1 MEDGSTCGRRS
12 CIFEYNG
19 KKLVSIAEYNHRK
32 EEEIRRVK
40 NLKPTTNSP
49 WIRNTRKSK
58 TVDSRLWEENGLDRV
73 QRVGPKM
80 LQQLN
85 EAGIEK
91 VKQLKDLP
99 INVRRMLVKSGVKES
114 ALDAAVEKCSS
125 AKEGSFPDAVVD
137 HRAALNPYESRFPD
151 DHEVKLKNSSAL
163 KPFVCVTDLISWM
176 IKESHRMMRGTV
188 HAEDWYFYHDA
199 LSLMTASA
207 TMKWMS
213 ESFFGGVSIKSRWLV
228 PQKGCN
234 GDTVY
239 KGRVVG
245 NSLEF
250 MPLDNSLFA
259 DLKAFIGASLYCHK
273 KIR

>member
-1 MEDGSTCGRRS
+1 MQLLRS
-12 CIFEYNG
+12 AVPLMKDHFQMLLTD
-19 KKLVSIAEYNHRK
+19 LVS
-32 EEEIRRVK
+32 
-40 NLKPTTNSP
+40 
-49 WIRNTRKSK
+49 WI
-58 TVDSRLWEENGLDRV
+58 
-73 QRVGPKM
+73 
-80 LQQLN
+80 
-85 EAGIEK
+85 
-91 VKQLKDLP
+91 
-99 INVRRMLVKSGVKES
+99 
-114 ALDAAVEKCSS
+114 
-125 AKEGSFPDAVVD
+125 
-137 HRAALNPYESRFPD
+137 
-151 DHEVKLKNSSAL
+151 
-163 KPFVCVTDLISWM
+163 
-176 IKESHRMMRGTV
+176 
-188 HAEDWYFYHDA
+188 AEDWYFYHDA

-228 PQKGCN
+228 PQKDCN